1 MREDERTEF
10 KREPTKQV
18 VREVIAFANTH
29 GGTLYLGVDDGGVP
43 VGIVDA
49 DVATLATVNAIRDSI
64 SPDVMSLVQA
74 SVLSNEE
81 CADLFGSA
89 PEAGVIIRLTVD
101 EGRRKPYCLARK
113 GPVPEG
119 VFVREGPSTASADA
133 GRIVEMIM
141 ESSQASFEDLP
152 SGEEGLTFDALTKS
166 FSSAK
171 LELGKRQMRTLGL
184 VNSEGAAT
192 NLGLMLSDQCPFA
205 FQLASFQGTDMRI
218 IKDRKIL
225 EGSVLSQLEQ
235 IFDYLEFRNETSGII
250 TVPYRIETRSY
261 PDDAVREAVLN
272 MAMHR
277 DYGSPAINKASVF
290 DDRIEF
296 MTAGGLTQ
304 GVRMDEV
311 TNGTSVCRNPRLA
324 NVMFRLGMVEAYGM
338 GLPRIFAA
346 YAGQQV
352 KPVVEVSAHVFKL
365 TLPNLNYVREHGV
378 PPWAEE
384 EGSLVPMGGVPR
396 TMEQV
401 PGPCVMRPGDSVH
414 MVMNIVESNGS
425 ITRIEVEKVLGV
437 SRSSAGRLLEGL
449 VQEGKLKKVGSGRS
463 SAYAVVA

>member
-1 MREDERTEF
+1 MREDEYTEF

-18 VREVIAFANTH
+18 AREVIAFANTH
-29 GGTLYLGVDDGGVP
+29 GGTLYLGVDDDGVP
-43 VGIVDA
+43 VGITDVDA
-49 DVATLATVNAIRDSI
+49 AMLVVVNSVRDSVA
-64 SPDVMSLVQA
+64 PDVMPLIQV
-74 SVLSNEE
+74 SVLSGEE
-81 CADLFGSA
+81 CEDLFGSVPKSGA
-89 PEAGVIIRLTVD
+89 VVRLAVG

-119 VFVREGPSTASADA
+119 VFVREGPSTASADS
-133 GRIVEMIM
+133 GRILEMIM
-141 ESSQASFEDLP
+141 EPSQTSFEDLP
-152 SGEEGLTFDALTKS
+152 AGEDDLTFDSLRKS

-171 LELGKRQMRTLGL
+171 LELGLRQMRTLGL
-184 VNSEGAAT
+184 RNSDGAYT
-192 NLGLMLSDQCPFA
+192 NLGLMLSDQCPFS
-205 FQLASFQGTDMRI
+205 FQLASFQGTDVRI

-261 PDDAVREAVLN
+261 PDDALREAVLN
-272 MAMHR
+272 MVMHR

-296 MTAGGLTQ
+296 MTAGGLAR

-346 YAGQQV
+346 YSGKKV
-352 KPVVEVSAHVFKL
+352 KPIVEVSAHVFKL

-384 EGSLVPMGGVPR
+384 GSLVPMGGVPR

-401 PGPCVMRPGDSVH
+401 PGPRALRPGDSIH

-425 ITRIEVEKVLGV
+425 ITRVEVEKVLGI